1 MDNLFGTYLVSGVQK
16 TSSWIYQL
24 EIELEN
30 LKLKGQF
37 CDNGETES
45 SGTLVSCVFP
55 FHAENALKH
64 TVYGFISLCLNS
76 IYVVFSA

>member
-24 EIELEN
+24 EIYLEN

-45 SGTLVSCVFP
+45 SGSLVSCVFP
-55 FHAENALKH
+55 VHAEMHWSTLSMALYH
-64 TVYGFISLCLNS
+64 YASTASM
-76 IYVVFSA
+76 